1 MLFSDD
7 YDLTCSNQAEE
18 EYEGD
23 FRRKHIL
30 SK

>member
-1 MLFSDD
+1 MLFSDG
-7 YDLTCSNQAEE
+7 YNLTCSNKAEV